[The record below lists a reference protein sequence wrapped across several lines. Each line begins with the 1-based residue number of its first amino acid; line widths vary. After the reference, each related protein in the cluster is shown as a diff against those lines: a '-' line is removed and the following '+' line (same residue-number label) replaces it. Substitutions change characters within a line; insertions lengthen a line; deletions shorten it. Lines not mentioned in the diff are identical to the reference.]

1 MHSRQNEPSAFWFDT
16 SGLSFKPV
24 NDVGPMIEYHAIDVV
39 VRALVVWLTT
49 SLIGGIALAAKI
61 SFVARVFHVPEF
73 AEHQPM
79 GFLMAGVLGVGVATW
94 FMVQS
99 LRQSHFHN

>member
-1 MHSRQNEPSAFWFDT
+1 MYSRQNTHNAFWFDT

-24 NDVGPMIEYHAIDVV
+24 NDVGPMIDYRAADLLA
-39 VRALVVWLTT
+39 RALIVWAVTAIL
-49 SLIGGIALAAKI
+49 GGAMLAAQI

-79 GFLMAGVLGVGVATW
+79 GFVMAAVLGLGLAIN
-94 FMVQS
+94 FMINA
-99 LRQSHFHN
+99 LRDAYLDR